1 MMDSNLDKLKGLRE
15 DYKLVF
21 DSPEGK
27 RVLADLEKTG
37 YYNTTTFVAN
47 DAMATVF
54 NEGLRAFI
62 LHIKTIK
69 DMDLESLE
77 RIANAIQ
84 KGGTNG

>member
-69 DMDLESLE
+69 DMDLEQLE
-77 RIANAIQ
+77 KIASAIQ
-84 KGGTNG
+84 KQ

>member
-37 YYNTTTFVAN
+37 YYNTTTFVPN

-69 DMDLESLE
+69 DMDLEQLE
-77 RIANAIQ
+77 KIASAIQ
-84 KGGTNG
+84 KQ